1 MAFVYPE
8 VTISAV
14 DYDSF
19 STVASADSYFAARL
33 DASAWTSATADN
45 KAKALRTA
53 TLFLDRQR
61 WQGDKTDAANALSWP
76 RTDLEDVEGEDL
88 ASDSLPAALV
98 MACQELALALLV
110 DPSILGKSSATGSNV
125 SSVQAGSVGVSFFKG
140 VDGTRFPQVV
150 QERVGLWLGSAG
162 SYIAGRAYGTDEEAQ
177 LDEWDRYARN

>member
-61 WQGDKTDAANALSWP
+61 WQGDKTDAAPAPRGWCTSWWACGWAVRAATSRGAHTAPTRRPSWTSATATTATSRSRRSWGSSSSVWTWRLWWPTPSRGGPSP
-76 RTDLEDVEGEDL
+76 RLPSPRSAT
-88 ASDSLPAALV
+88 PAA
-98 MACQELALALLV
+98 
-110 DPSILGKSSATGSNV
+110 T
-125 SSVQAGSVGVSFFKG
+125 
-140 VDGTRFPQVV
+140 
-150 QERVGLWLGSAG
+150 
-162 SYIAGRAYGTDEEAQ
+162 
-177 LDEWDRYARN
+177 